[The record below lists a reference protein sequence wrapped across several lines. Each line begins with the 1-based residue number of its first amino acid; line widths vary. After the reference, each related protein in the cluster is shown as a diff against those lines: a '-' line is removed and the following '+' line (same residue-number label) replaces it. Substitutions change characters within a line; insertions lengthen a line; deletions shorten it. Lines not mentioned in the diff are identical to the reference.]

1 MALIWR
7 TCFFTSEF
15 AVKDMG
21 DLMFFLGAD
30 IWRTSEI
37 QFLLVPS
44 KVRRRHPAMREDER
58 VQAGT
63 HANRH
68 QWQASRL
75 SW

>member
-44 KVRRRHPAMREDER
+44 KVRRRHPATREDER

-63 HANRH
+63 HANRN